1 MPGLIGASMFSPR
14 PARGY
19 RFHSLHVEI
28 IAPPRNFEN
37 YNYFRQ
43 IIQAK
48 GFFALESECLTAKNH
63 ARKTILNHVIVV
75 AAAGHRDRASFT
87 AECGEVLQYC
97 VFPASTH
104 SPAHAPCPS
113 RDRNSGGPTPR
124 RLR

>member
-75 AAAGHRDRASFT
+75 AGGGHRDRASST
-87 AECGEVLQYC
+87 AECGEVLQFC
-97 VFPASTH
+97 VFPASTQ
-104 SPAHAPCPS
+104 PC
-113 RDRNSGGPTPR
+113 PR
-124 RLR
+124 RLPITIATAAARPRG